1 MGVSPYLVSGRL
13 ADVIAA
19 IQFMSMNERSSLLC
33 EDWAE
38 GISGDKAKS
47 QHWHTV
53 FEEHPE
59 FFRRS
64 PNYEG
69 HYALLWRRA
78 LPRRFFRKES
88 RMLSQAEFDTLPQAD
103 KMLVSRPRVPDQEIR
118 TLIDIAIELHAKAR
132 EQHTDWRWWVPIVA
146 SFLGALVAVLL
157 DGIRQIGI
165 RKKVLQI

>member
-1 MGVSPYLVSGRL
+1 L
-13 ADVIAA
+13 ADVVAA
-19 IQFMSMNERSSLLC
+19 IQFMSMNERSSLRP

-38 GISGDKAKS
+38 GISGDRAKAGDW
-47 QHWHTV
+47 QRV

-69 HYALLWRRA
+69 HYALIWRRA
-78 LPRRFFRKES
+78 TPRLFFRKES
-88 RMLSQAEFDTLPQAD
+88 RMLSQAEFDALSDPD
-103 KMLVSRPRVPDQEIR
+103 KRFVSRPRVPDQEVK

-146 SFLGALVAVLL
+146 SFFGSLIAVLL
-157 DGIRQIGI
+157 G
-165 RKKVLQI
+165 LAASS